1 MTFPWH
7 QLFRPL
13 SITTA
18 VAMLA
23 LHAGCAGHKED
34 AMSAKKKIPF
44 VVMSDIP
51 TLSPIA
57 EEPDLIPLA
66 DIEVGPQGYWLR
78 SEGSLARLHL
88 GANSASVAIDW
99 KLHQALLV
107 TLGVQGTTGHAIR
120 LLGVEIQGDTLRVS
134 IQHVEPKGSVGEAL
148 THPATLLRIDTPV
161 GDLQPVLNID
171 GKDTACHWHI
181 LN

>member
-1 MTFPWH
+1 MTFPCR

-18 VAMLA
+18 FAMLT
-23 LHAGCAGHKED
+23 LQAGCAGHKED
-34 AMSAKKKIPF
+34 AMSAMKKVPF
-44 VVMSDIP
+44 VVMNDIL
-51 TLSPIA
+51 TLNPID
-57 EEPDLIPLA
+57 EEPDLIPMT

-78 SEGSLARLHL
+78 SEGALTRLHL
-88 GANSASVAIDW
+88 GAKVASSAPDW
-99 KLHQALLV
+99 KRHHAFLV

-120 LLGVEIQGDTLRVS
+120 LQGVEIQGDTLRIS

-148 THPATLLRIDTPV
+148 THPATLFRIDAPV
-161 GDLQPVLNID
+161 GELHPVLNID
-171 GKDTACHWHI
+171 GKDTACNWHI